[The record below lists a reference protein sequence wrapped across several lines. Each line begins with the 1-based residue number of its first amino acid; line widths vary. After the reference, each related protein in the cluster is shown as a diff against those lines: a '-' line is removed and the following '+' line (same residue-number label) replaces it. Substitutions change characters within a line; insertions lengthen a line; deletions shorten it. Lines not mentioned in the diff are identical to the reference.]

1 VSVPDPPRKCGGV
14 VLRPLTISRDVNK
27 LHAFSDQYLLQQ
39 NPHIPETTLNHRFE
53 EIYVL
58 AEVDWLK
65 KQENVKRA
73 IEERGLQV
81 HAFVYEKEGNEC
93 VRLVESGKETVN
105 NGVEI

>member
-1 VSVPDPPRKCGGV
+1 VFPDQFRENERC

-27 LHAFSDQYLLQQ
+27 LHTFSDQYLLQQ

-65 KQENVKRA
+65 KQENVKKA

-93 VRLVESGKETVN
+93 VRLVESGRETVN
-105 NGVEI
+105 NGVKI